1 MNNLLSLLLGL
12 AAWALPFVG
21 ANRFIKEKRGGF
33 LCSMLSLVCCAASLL
48 IQIFSLYYGVVIED
62 FSALLDTSKAIL
74 IACCVMTAG
83 TLLANMLP
91 AAMYL
96 EAEKES
102 KK

>member
-12 AAWALPFVG
+12 AAWVLPFVG

-33 LCSMLSLVCCAASLL
+33 LFSLLSLVCCAVSLLLQVASLH
-48 IQIFSLYYGVVIED
+48 YGVVIND
-62 FSALLDTSKAIL
+62 WSALLDTCKAIL